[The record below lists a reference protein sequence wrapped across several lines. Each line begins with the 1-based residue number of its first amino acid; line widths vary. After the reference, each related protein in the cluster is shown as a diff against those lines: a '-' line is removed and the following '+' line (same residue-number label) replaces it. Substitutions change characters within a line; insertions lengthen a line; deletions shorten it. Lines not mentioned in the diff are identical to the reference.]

1 MEDFFRDL
9 KHSLRMFRQT
19 PGFTAAAVAALTLG
33 IGANTAIFS
42 VVNTVLLNKAR
53 SVLVVVEVAL
63 ALKAPIEMALR
74 DATGGLPVARVRS
87 MHEVV
92 VQSTARQD
100 FNMLLLTVFGFAALL
115 LAAIGVYGL
124 MSYSVEQRTQEIGI
138 RLALGAGL
146 NQVRNMVIVQ
156 GMGLAAAGVAIG
168 TPSVFGLAR
177 LVESLL
183 FGVAALLLAAI
194 GVYGLTDGGFSSG
207 TGRAAGCV
215 ESREACGP
223 ASTRL

>member
-1 MEDFFRDL
+1 
-9 KHSLRMFRQT
+9 
-19 PGFTAAAVAALTLG
+19 
-33 IGANTAIFS
+33 
-42 VVNTVLLNKAR
+42 VNTVLLNKAR

-124 MSYSVEQRTQEIGI
+124 
-138 RLALGAGL
+138 
-146 NQVRNMVIVQ
+146 
-156 GMGLAAAGVAIG
+156 
-168 TPSVFGLAR
+168 
-177 LVESLL
+177 
-183 FGVAALLLAAI
+183 
-194 GVYGLTDGGFSSG
+194 TDGGFSSG